1 LIDLYESGASERYLH
16 AADALCARMLTDFR
30 DEEGGGF
37 FQTAHQHEALIARPR
52 DGQDDALPNANAVAA
67 ILCARLSYHFDR
79 PALRE
84 VAQRTVECF
93 GQIMQRAPRAFP
105 SMLAVVDLL
114 REGPV
119 EVALV
124 GPPGPERDLL
134 AHALGGIYLPNRC
147 LAHAGAGGSQLPLLR
162 DKQPPP
168 EVAQAYVCRNFACHA
183 PTRDPEALASQ
194 LRSGLTSGPS
204 SA

>member
-1 LIDLYESGASERYLH
+1 
-16 AADALCARMLTDFR
+16 M
-30 DEEGGGF
+30 
-37 FQTAHQHEALIARPR
+37 
-52 DGQDDALPNANAVAA
+52 
-67 ILCARLSYHFDR
+67 LCARLSYHFDR

-84 VAQRTVECF
+84 VAQRTIECF

-105 SMLAVVDLL
+105 SMLAVIDLL

-124 GPPGPERDLL
+124 GPAGAVRGQLE
-134 AHALGGIYLPNRC
+134 HALGSVYLPNRC

-162 DKQPPP
+162 DKIPPP
-168 EVAQAYVCRNFACHA
+168 GVAQAYVCRNFACQA
-183 PTRDPEALASQ
+183 PTGTPLGLVAQ